1 MEFNHTITVGIEGKP
16 AYASLDENGAVDELK
31 DTNQLTPEEIL
42 ALMQEVIKV
51 KGLLYKKQSVT
62 KKKK

>member
-1 MEFNHTITVGIEGKP
+1 MELNHTIIVGIEGKP
-16 AYASLDENGAVDELK
+16 AYASLDENGAVDVL

-51 KGLLYKKQSVT
+51 KALLYKKQSVT

>member
-16 AYASLDENGAVDELK
+16 AYASLDENGAVDEL